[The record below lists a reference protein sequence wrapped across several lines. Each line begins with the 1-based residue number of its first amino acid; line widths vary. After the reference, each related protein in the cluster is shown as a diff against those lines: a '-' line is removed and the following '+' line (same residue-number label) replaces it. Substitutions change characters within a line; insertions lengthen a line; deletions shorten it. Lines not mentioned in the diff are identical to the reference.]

1 MKTLVAYFSWSGNT
15 EKIAKQIVAK
25 TGADMFRIE
34 RKVPYSE
41 DYNTCAYKEA
51 KEEIDKKI
59 RPEIKTPLPDI
70 DKYDNVILAFPI
82 WWYTSPLP
90 VWRFLESYPDW
101 KGKEIYL
108 FANSYTDDYSYM
120 TTSLKDAK
128 ASARNANVVAGLFNK
143 EIDNLDSWLSQNNFR

>member
-1 MKTLVAYFSWSGNT
+1 MKTLIAYFSWSGNT

-41 DYNTCAYKEA
+41 DYNTCAYREA
-51 KEEIDKKI
+51 KEEIENKI
-59 RPEIKTPLPDI
+59 RPEIKTPLPDVE
-70 DKYDNVILAFPI
+70 KYDSLILAFPI

-101 KGKEIYL
+101 KGKKIYL
-108 FANSYTDDYSYM
+108 FANSYTDDHNYM

-128 ASARNANVVAGLFNK
+128 ASARNADVVAGLFNK
-143 EIDNLDSWLSQNNFR
+143 EIEGLDEWLKQNNFR